1 MSIWYDRALS
11 RAPCDT
17 NIVMRQAVMTAPGRI
32 EFRKVA
38 KPVPGADELVVR
50 IRRIGICG
58 SDIHVYHGL
67 HPYTSY
73 PVVQGHEVAGTVE
86 AAGADVRGFAPGDR
100 VVVMPQ
106 VTCGVCYPCRAGLY
120 HICDSLRVMGFQTGG
135 AAQDYFAVKAAMT
148 LHVPDAV
155 ALDQAAMIE
164 PLAVVVHA
172 LARFG
177 GVRGKSVA
185 VLGAGTIGNLA
196 AQAAG
201 AMGAS
206 KVLITDVSEYR
217 LEKARRAGLSLLS
230 NPRHE
235 DLNEAL
241 LRAFGPDKTGLILE
255 CVGSAETISDAVRCA
270 RKGSTI
276 VVVGVFA
283 RPVPVDLG
291 LVQDRE
297 LVLAGSLMYRRPDW
311 EQAIELAAAG
321 AINFAEVITHR
332 FAFDDY
338 PKAYQTIEEAGGNCL
353 KVMLSLDGPEDLGR
367 CS

>member
-1 MSIWYDRALS
+1 
-11 RAPCDT
+11 
-17 NIVMRQAVMTAPGRI
+17 MTAPGRI
-32 EFRKVA
+32 EFREVA
-38 KPVPGADELVVR
+38 KPAAGADELVVR

-73 PVVQGHEVAGTVE
+73 PVVQGHEVAGTVDQ
-86 AAGADVRGFAPGDR
+86 AGAAVHGFAPGDR

-106 VTCGVCYPCRAGLY
+106 VTCGVCYACRAGLY

-135 AAQDYFAVKAAMT
+135 AAQEYFAVKAAMA

-177 GVRGKSVA
+177 EVRGKNVA
-185 VLGAGTIGNLA
+185 VLGAGTVGNLA
-196 AQAAG
+196 AQAARALG
-201 AMGAS
+201 AAH
-206 KVLITDVSEYR
+206 VLITDVSEYR
-217 LEKARRAGLSLLS
+217 LEKARRAGLPLLS
-230 NPRHE
+230 NPRRE
-235 DLNEAL
+235 DLNQAL
-241 LRAFGPDKTGLILE
+241 PRAFGPDKADLILE
-255 CVGSAETISDAVRCA
+255 CVGSAETVADAVRCA

-283 RPVPVDLG
+283 RAVPVDLG

-297 LVLAGSLMYRRPDW
+297 LVLAGSLMYRKPDW
-311 EQAIELAAAG
+311 EKALDLAAAG

-332 FAFDDY
+332 FAFEDY
-338 PKAYQTIEEAGGNCL
+338 PKAYETIEQAHGNCL
-353 KVMLSLDGPEDLGR
+353 KVMISLDGPESMGK

>member
-1 MSIWYDRALS
+1 
-11 RAPCDT
+11 
-17 NIVMRQAVMTAPGRI
+17 MTAPGRI
-32 EFRKVA
+32 EFREVA
-38 KPVPGADELVVR
+38 KPAAGADEVVVR

-86 AAGADVRGFAPGDR
+86 AAGAAVRGFAPGDR

-106 VTCGVCYPCRAGLY
+106 VTCGVCYACRAGLY
-120 HICDSLRVMGFQTGG
+120 HICDSLRVMGFQTSG
-135 AAQDYFAVKAAMT
+135 AAQEYFAVKAAMA

-177 GVRGKSVA
+177 DVRGKNVA

-196 AQAAG
+196 AQAARALG
-201 AMGAS
+201 AAH
-206 KVLITDVSEYR
+206 VLITDVSKYR
-217 LEKARRAGLSLLS
+217 LEKACAAGLPFVS
-230 NPRHE
+230 NPRQE

-241 LRAFGPDKTGLILE
+241 LRAFGPDKADLILE
-255 CVGSAETISDAVRCA
+255 CVGCGETIADAVRCA
-270 RKGSTI
+270 RKGSAI

-283 RPVPVDLG
+283 RAVSVDLG

-297 LVLAGSLMYRRPDW
+297 LVLAGSLMYRKPDW
-311 EQAIELAAAG
+311 EKALDLAAAG

-332 FAFDDY
+332 FAFEDY
-338 PKAYQTIEEAGGNCL
+338 PKAYETIEQAHGNCL
-353 KVMLSLDGPEDLGR
+353 KVMISLDGPESMGK